1 MTNMW
6 CDDTVWCD
14 SVLSSPPATS
24 PSPHVS
30 VSTVSSLTCFEAMI
44 APALRA
50 LMSKRVGVDEQGMCI
65 VDECS
70 PVRVYVCM
78 CISESNSVF
87 VSDSNHMREGGRAR

>member
-1 MTNMW
+1 MW

-14 SVLSSPPATS
+14 SVLSSLSLPPS
-24 PSPHVS
+24 HVS
-30 VSTVSSLTCFEAMI
+30 VCTVGSLTCFEAMI

-70 PVRVYVCM
+70 PVRVYACM
-78 CISESNSVF
+78 C
-87 VSDSNHMREGGRAR
+87 DCDLAGLLHCLLC